1 MTVVDNTVD
10 SEIGVNWKPSFHS
23 IHVHECLSHFSVS
36 NDSGLSTFEVQAA
49 RSKNGNNQLTM
60 GKQKSKL
67 LILLLQFHQPLI
79 YILLVAGVVTAFW
92 TLQTPL
98 PSLVWY
104 LLMLLLASSRKSRP
118 PLLSMPCQEKMV
130 SFVTV
135 KRNGQKVEI
144 DAVELVPGDIVYLT
158 TGQRVPADCRILEA
172 NDLSIDE
179 SALTGESV
187 PVMKMTSPL
196 EERIALGDRKNMGFS
211 STIITRG
218 GGLAVVTETGDNT
231 EIGKIN
237 HLIQTSTKI
246 KTPLTEKIEKFAHTL
261 LYAIIVLSVFS
272 YFLAYYRA
280 NMDWIDSFHA
290 SVAVAVSAI
299 PEGLPAALTIT
310 LSIGVWRMAKRNAII
325 RVLPAVETLGST
337 SVICSDKTGTLT
349 TNQMTV
355 KAVYVCGKTHAVSG
369 VGYAPEGSIEDI
381 NEHVISVLETG
392 SYCNDSFIV
401 HEDNGNYKCTGD
413 PTEGCLLVSASKA
426 GIDSAKLTA
435 DHRYAQIPFDSELMY
450 MATLNKNKDEEYILH
465 VKGALSKLE
474 GRCTHILSNEG
485 PIELTKELSEQL
497 NAAADKAAEKGL
509 RVLALC
515 RKTFEEPVEKLTDE
529 DISGLCLLGFQAL
542 YDPPRS
548 TVFDAIAC
556 CLSAGITVK
565 MLTGDHAKTALS
577 IAKEIGLT
585 HKEDTNV
592 VTGNEL
598 DDMTDEQ
605 LCKVVKTT
613 QVFARVSPEHKLRI
627 VNILQGQG
635 EVAAVTGDGTND
647 SPALKQADIGVA
659 MGLAG
664 TDVAKEAADCVLTD
678 DAFDTIVNAVKEG
691 RSVFANLVKFILWT
705 IPTNAGECSVIII
718 ALILGQDLPL
728 LPIHVLYINMVTA
741 VCLGL
746 MLAFEPAEKGIM
758 KMKPRRR
765 NKPLFSKSNLIR
777 TFIVSAYLTASAF
790 IVFEYALQ
798 QFGLV
803 QANTAVITTF
813 VMVETFYLF
822 GCRSTTKSSLKIGF
836 FKNKMILIG
845 VAIQMIIQ
853 LLLVYTPVMNRLF
866 HTEPL
871 PWELWVMSLM
881 FGVGVSVLVQVHKY
895 LDNLRKRLQAN

>member
-1 MTVVDNTVD
+1 MPDDSSKAVVNSKTLFHALSTEDCLAFFNVSIEQGLSSSSVLSSRSRYGRNVLSTVSEKSLFSEIRAQFHHMFVYLILVYATVTLFVDNVD
-10 SEIGVNWKPSFHS
+10 S
-23 IHVHECLSHFSVS
+23 
-36 NDSGLSTFEVQAA
+36 
-49 RSKNGNNQLTM
+49 
-60 GKQKSKL
+60 
-67 LILLLQFHQPLI
+67 LLLYVSIAAHVLFAAFLSCKQNA
-79 YILLVAGVVTAFW
+79 LLSKISNVD
-92 TLQTPL
+92 
-98 PSLVWY
+98 
-104 LLMLLLASSRKSRP
+104 KSR
-118 PLLSMPCQEKMV
+118 V
-130 SFVTV
+130 VV
-135 KRNGQKVEI
+135 KRAGQTHEI
-144 DAVELVPGDIVYLT
+144 DSLDLVPGDIIYLRA
-158 TGQRVPADCRILEA
+158 GQRVPADCRILEA
-172 NDLSIDE
+172 NCLSIDE
-179 SALTGESV
+179 SELTGEAFAAV
-187 PVMKMTSPL
+187 KATSPL
-196 EERIALGDRKNMGFS
+196 QEKSPLYDRKNMGFLATMVS
-211 STIITRG
+211 NG
-218 GGLAVVTETGDNT
+218 CGLAVVTETGDRT
-231 EIGKIN
+231 EYGKIN
-237 HLIQTSTKI
+237 HLILPRHQI
-246 KTPLTEKIEKFAHTL
+246 KTPLTEKIERFVINL
-261 LYAIIVLSVFS
+261 SCFIVLISIVS
-272 YFLAYYRA
+272 YLLSYYGA
-280 NMDWIDSFHA
+280 NKGGIDSLRSA
-290 SVAVAVSAI
+290 VAVAFSVV
-299 PEGLPAALTIT
+299 PYELPVFLIT
-310 LSIGVWRMAKRNAII
+310 LLSIGVHRIFKRNAII
-325 RVLPAVETLGST
+325 RVVPVVQTLGST
-337 SVICSDKTGTLT
+337 SVICSAKTGVLT
-349 TNQMTV
+349 ANQMTV
-355 KAVYVCGKTHAVSG
+355 NGVYVCGKNHAVSG

-392 SYCNDSFIV
+392 AYCNDSFIV

-435 DHRYAQIPFDSELMY
+435 DHRYAQIPFSSEHMY

-465 VKGALSKLE
+465 VKGALGRLE
-474 GRCTHILSNEG
+474 GRCTHILSKEG

-497 NAAADKAAEKGL
+497 NTAADKAAENGL
-509 RVLALC
+509 RVLAHC
-515 RKTFEEPVEKLTDE
+515 RKTLEEPVEKLTDE

-605 LCKVVKTT
+605 LRKVVKVT

-635 EVAAVTGDGTND
+635 EVVAVTGSGTND
-647 SPALKQADIGVA
+647 SPALKHADIGVA

-678 DAFDTIVNAVKEG
+678 DAFDTIVNAVEEG
-691 RSVFANLVKFILWT
+691 RSFFANLVKFIIWT

-746 MLAFEPAEKGIM
+746 MLAFEPSEKGIM

-765 NKPLFSKSNLIR
+765 GAPLFTRSNLIR
-777 TFIVSAYLTASAF
+777 TFIVSAYQTASAF

-836 FKNKMILIG
+836 FKNKMILTG

-871 PWELWVMSLM
+871 PWELWTMSLM

-895 LDNLRKRLQAN
+895 LDNLHKRRLQSNYR

>member
-1 MTVVDNTVD
+1 MADGSSNTVMTRKTLFHTLSAEDCLAFFNVSLEQGLSSSSVLASRSRYGGNVLSTAKGKSLLSIVFRRFQQPLVYLVFVFACISLFFNKAD
-10 SEIGVNWKPSFHS
+10 SSLLYVVAIGYV
-23 IHVHECLSHFSVS
+23 VFSV
-36 NDSGLSTFEVQAA
+36 FQEW
-49 RSKNGNNQLTM
+49 R
-60 GKQKSKL
+60 
-67 LILLLQFHQPLI
+67 
-79 YILLVAGVVTAFW
+79 TAVSVSSISSAF
-92 TLQTPL
+92 TPPVL
-98 PSLVWY
+98 
-104 LLMLLLASSRKSRP
+104 
-118 PLLSMPCQEKMV
+118 
-130 SFVTV
+130 V
-135 KRNGQKVEI
+135 KRDGQRVEI

-187 PVMKMTSPL
+187 PEMKMTSPL
-196 EERIALGDRKNMGFS
+196 EERIALGNRKNMGFS

-218 GGLAVVTETGDNT
+218 AGLAVVTETGDHT

-237 HLIQTSTKI
+237 HLIQTSTEI
-246 KTPLTEKIEKFAHTL
+246 KTPLMAEIEKFANNLFHVIVVLYLISYL
-261 LYAIIVLSVFS
+261 LAF
-272 YFLAYYRA
+272 YRA
-280 NMDWIDSFHA
+280 DMYRDRSFRSA
-290 SVAVAVSAI
+290 LAVAVSAI
-299 PEGLPAALTIT
+299 PFGMPVAFTIT

-325 RVLPAVETLGST
+325 RVLPAVEALGST

-355 KAVYVCGKTHAVSG
+355 KAVYVCGKTHVVSG

-392 SYCNDSFIV
+392 AYCNDSFIV

-413 PTEGCLLVSASKA
+413 PTEGCLLVAASKA
-426 GIDSAKLTA
+426 GIVSAKLSA
-435 DHRYAQIPFDSELMY
+435 DHRYAQIPFNSEHMY

-485 PIELTKELSEQL
+485 PVELTKELSEQL
-497 NAAADKAAEKGL
+497 NAAADNAAEKGL

-515 RKTFEEPVEKLTDE
+515 RKTLDEPVEKLTDE

-592 VTGNEL
+592 VTGNQL
-598 DDMTDEQ
+598 DDMTDQQ
-605 LCKVVKTT
+605 LRKAVKVT
-613 QVFARVSPEHKLRI
+613 QVFVRVSPEHKLRI

-635 EVAAVTGDGTND
+635 EVVAVFGADSTN

-678 DAFDTIVNAVKEG
+678 DAFDTIVNAVEEG

-746 MLAFEPAEKGIM
+746 MLAFEPAERGIM
-758 KMKPRRR
+758 KMKPRRCDA
-765 NKPLFSKSNLIR
+765 PLFTSSNVFR
-777 TFIVSAYLTASAF
+777 TIMVSAYLTTAAF
-790 IVFEYALQ
+790 VVFEYALQ
-798 QFGLV
+798 HYTV
-803 QANTAVITTF
+803 SEANTAVINTF

-822 GCRSTTKSSLKIGF
+822 ECRSTTKSSLKIGF

-853 LLLVYTPVMNRLF
+853 VLLVNTPIMNRLF

-871 PWELWVMSLM
+871 PWELWTMPWL
-881 FGVGVSVLVQVHKY
+881 FGVGVSVLVQVHKC
-895 LDNLRKRLQAN
+895 LDNLRKRLQSN